1 MGSTLRE
8 ALESAVSSQEAKESA
23 LEAAPVEP
31 VVPVEPVESVQPAS
45 SEVPIGESADAK
57 AERLRDEKGR
67 FAEGKA
73 EAKAEVKPAAK
84 AETPAP
90 AVAKVPRPSS
100 WKKDYWEHWD
110 KLDPSV
116 AAYINQRESEYAKGV
131 STYKQE
137 WDSAKPLLDA
147 VAPFLPTLQA
157 NNIKPDVWITNLGR
171 AHHTLAMGDGQSK
184 LQMFAKLAQDYGVP
198 LQALYDP
205 NFAQQYVQQTIQ
217 QTVQQQKPAPQ
228 QADVATLVRQ
238 EISAAR
244 TQQSIED
251 FEAAKDTAGNPLY
264 PHFSTVKSDMALL
277 LDAGKAQD
285 LKSAYTMSLRLHD
298 DLFAAEQEAKGKAS
312 EAARLEAQR
321 KAVAAAKG
329 SAVSVRSATP
339 ASAGA
344 APKKGIRA
352 TIEAAFDEHM
362 AGRV

>member
-23 LEAAPVEP
+23 LEAAPIEA

-73 EAKAEVKPAAK
+73 EGKAEVKPVPQAQ
-84 AETPAP
+84 TPVP

-157 NNIKPDVWITNLGR
+157 HN
-171 AHHTLAMGDGQSK
+171 
-184 LQMFAKLAQDYGVP
+184 
-198 LQALYDP
+198 
-205 NFAQQYVQQTIQ
+205 
-217 QTVQQQKPAPQ
+217 
-228 QADVATLVRQ
+228 
-238 EISAAR
+238 
-244 TQQSIED
+244 
-251 FEAAKDTAGNPLY
+251 
-264 PHFSTVKSDMALL
+264 
-277 LDAGKAQD
+277 
-285 LKSAYTMSLRLHD
+285 
-298 DLFAAEQEAKGKAS
+298 
-312 EAARLEAQR
+312 
-321 KAVAAAKG
+321 
-329 SAVSVRSATP
+329 
-339 ASAGA
+339 
-344 APKKGIRA
+344 
-352 TIEAAFDEHM
+352 
-362 AGRV
+362 